1 MDLILNNLQ
10 AVSVNIDYNRL
21 APGSYKLED
30 YILVMD
36 KRPVD
41 YGEDDGE
48 RLSRSKDRPIQLKIP
63 KNGTTTTILQSWH
76 L

>member
-1 MDLILNNLQ
+1 MNLILNNLQ

-30 YILVMD
+30 YTLVMD

-41 YGEDDGE
+41 YGEDDEGGAG
-48 RLSRSKDRPIQLKIP
+48 PGQ
-63 KNGTTTTILQSWH
+63 
-76 L
+76 